1 MIGSFAADTTGVA
14 VASLALAGE
23 KSASTFVSVT
33 TGPELSSFKLD
44 LSTDQLLLT
53 FSETVKQT
61 LVRLLATPS
70 CRSEARRFLS
80 GGGSRRHWCCCGHPG
95 VGRERRLCAAVFGRV
110 LARHGPA
117 GCSDQL
123 QRAGERGLV

>member
-1 MIGSFAADTTGVA
+1 MLGSFAADTTGVA

-61 LVRLLATPS
+61 LVRLWATPS
-70 CRSEARRFLS
+70 CRSEARRSLT
-80 GGGSRRHWCCCGHPG
+80 
-95 VGRERRLCAAVFGRV
+95 
-110 LARHGPA
+110 
-117 GCSDQL
+117 
-123 QRAGERGLV
+123 